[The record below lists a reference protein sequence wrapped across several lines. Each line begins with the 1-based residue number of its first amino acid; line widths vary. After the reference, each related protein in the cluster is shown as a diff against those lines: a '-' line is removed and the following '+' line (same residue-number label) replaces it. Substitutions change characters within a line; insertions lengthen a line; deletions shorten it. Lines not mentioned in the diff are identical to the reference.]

1 MAERTERAENLRL
14 LEATLPHVLFDGWS
28 RAAMRAAAADL
39 GEDVALF
46 DLAFPDGARDMIR
59 LFIENAD
66 DEMEAE
72 LEKRDVLSMK
82 IRDRITLAIRIRLEL
97 YEPHKEAVRRAVNIL
112 SLPQNMALGTRL
124 TAATVSRMWW
134 ATGDRSTDINWYTK
148 RMTLAAVYAAT
159 LLYWLSDKSEGHQQ
173 TWGFLDRRI
182 ENVMQ
187 FENAKYKCRKKL
199 SERPDLSHIPSPR
212 RFWRNLTE
220 R

>member
-1 MAERTERAENLRL
+1 MAERTEREENLRL
-14 LEATLPHVLFDGWS
+14 LEAMLPHVLFDGWS
-28 RAAMRAAAADL
+28 RAAMRAAANDL

-59 LFIENAD
+59 LFVEHAD

-72 LEKRDVLSMK
+72 LARRDVMSMK

-97 YEPHKEAVRRAVNIL
+97 YARHKEAVRRAVNIL

-134 ATGDRSTDINWYTK
+134 ATGDTSSDFNWYTK
-148 RMTLAAVYAAT
+148 RMTLAAVYGAT

-173 TWGFLDRRI
+173 TWEFLDRRI

-187 FENAKYKCRKKL
+187 FETAKYKCRKKL
-199 SERPDLSHIPSPR
+199 SERPDLSHIPNPR
-212 RFWRNLTE
+212 RFWRNLTQ